1 MDMFDHILS
10 SRIKAMREY
19 DLIIIG
25 GGASGLLLAINGKKD
40 GIKNILLVEKDPI
53 LGGALNSADYNISE
67 KGNLTGI
74 EYKESLLKEFN
85 ELNIDVKLNTMVL
98 KIEDSNEILCTSSE
112 YGVEKIKGKNIIIA
126 NGGKEKSRNAVQ
138 IPGDRTAGV
147 LTVGMAKKIFGIKN
161 MVPGKNIFIV
171 GDSTLYMIQED
182 LKKHNIKVSGVIT
195 DKNKNEVFDLSE
207 NLYPGYEIISIHG
220 EGRVSSVTI
229 KNGDEKKNIKCDTV
243 IFAYPMISDGLV
255 ALRSGLKLN
264 PNTTGPAVDENLET
278 SSKNIYAC
286 GNAIYIHKSIEEIE
300 DECKKLIKTIS

>member
-1 MDMFDHILS
+1 
-10 SRIKAMREY
+10 MREY

-25 GGASGLLLAINGKKD
+25 GGAAGLLSAINGKKD

-112 YGVEKIKGKNIIIA
+112 CGVEKIKGKNIIIA

-182 LKKHNIKVSGVIT
+182 LKKHNIKVSGIIT
-195 DKNKNEVFDLSE
+195 NKNKNEVFDLSE
-207 NLYPGYEIISIHG
+207 NLYSGYEIIAIHG

-229 KNGDEKKNIKCDTV
+229 KNGEEKKDIKCDTV

-264 PNTTGPAVDENLET
+264 PSTTGPAVDENLET

>member
-1 MDMFDHILS
+1 
-10 SRIKAMREY
+10 MREY

-25 GGASGLLLAINGKKD
+25 GGAAGLLSAINGKKD

-85 ELNIDVKLNTMVL
+85 ELNIDLKLNTMVL

-112 YGVEKIKGKNIIIA
+112 CGVEKIKGKNIIIA

-182 LKKHNIKVSGVIT
+182 LKKHNIKVSGIIT

-207 NLYPGYEIISIHG
+207 NLYPGYEIVSIHG

-264 PNTTGPAVDENLET
+264 PSTTGPAVDENLET

>member
-1 MDMFDHILS
+1 
-10 SRIKAMREY
+10 MREY

-25 GGASGLLLAINGKKD
+25 GGAAGLLSAINGKKD

-74 EYKESLLKEFN
+74 EYKESLLKEFD

-112 YGVEKIKGKNIIIA
+112 CGVEKIKGKNIIIA

-171 GDSTLYMIQED
+171 GDSTIYMIQED
-182 LKKHNIKVSGVIT
+182 LKKHNIKVSGIIT

-207 NLYPGYEIISIHG
+207 NLYSGYEIISIHG

-229 KNGDEKKNIKCDTV
+229 KNGDEKKDIKCDTV

-264 PNTTGPAVDENLET
+264 PSTTGPAVDDNLET

>member
-1 MDMFDHILS
+1 
-10 SRIKAMREY
+10 MREY

-25 GGASGLLLAINGKKD
+25 GGASGLLSAINGKKD

-74 EYKESLLKEFN
+74 EYKERLLKEFN

-182 LKKHNIKVSGVIT
+182 LKKHNIKVSGIIT

-207 NLYPGYEIISIHG
+207 NLYPGYEIVSIHG

>member
-1 MDMFDHILS
+1 
-10 SRIKAMREY
+10 MREY

-25 GGASGLLLAINGKKD
+25 GGASGLLSAINGKKD

-67 KGNLTGI
+67 KGHLTGI

-85 ELNIDVKLNTMVL
+85 ELNIDIKLNTMVL

-112 YGVEKIKGKNIIIA
+112 CGVEKIKGKNIIIA

-182 LKKHNIKVSGVIT
+182 LKKHNIKVSGIIT

-207 NLYPGYEIISIHG
+207 NLYSGYEIISIHG

-264 PNTTGPAVDENLET
+264 PSTTGPAVDENLET

>member
-1 MDMFDHILS
+1 
-10 SRIKAMREY
+10 MREY

-25 GGASGLLLAINGKKD
+25 GGASGLLSAINGKKD

-85 ELNIDVKLNTMVL
+85 KLNIDVKLNTMVL

-182 LKKHNIKVSGVIT
+182 LKKHNIKVSGIIT

-207 NLYPGYEIISIHG
+207 NLYSGYEIISIHG

-264 PNTTGPAVDENLET
+264 PSTTGPAVDENLET

>member
-1 MDMFDHILS
+1 
-10 SRIKAMREY
+10 MREY

-25 GGASGLLLAINGKKD
+25 GGASGLLSAINGKKD

-67 KGNLTGI
+67 KDNLTGI

-112 YGVEKIKGKNIIIA
+112 CGVEKIKGKNIIIA

-182 LKKHNIKVSGVIT
+182 LKKHNIKVSGIIT

-207 NLYPGYEIISIHG
+207 NLYSGYEIVSIHG

-264 PNTTGPAVDENLET
+264 PSTTGPAVDENLET

-300 DECKKLIKTIS
+300 DDCKKLIKTIS

>member
-1 MDMFDHILS
+1 
-10 SRIKAMREY
+10 MREY

-25 GGASGLLLAINGKKD
+25 GGASGLLSAINGKKD

-85 ELNIDVKLNTMVL
+85 KLNIDVKLNTMVL

-112 YGVEKIKGKNIIIA
+112 CGVEKIKGKNIIIA

-182 LKKHNIKVSGVIT
+182 LKKHNIKVSGIIT

-207 NLYPGYEIISIHG
+207 NLYSGYEIISIHG

-229 KNGDEKKNIKCDTV
+229 KNGDEKKDIKCDTV

-264 PNTTGPAVDENLET
+264 PSTTGPAVDENLET

>member
-1 MDMFDHILS
+1 
-10 SRIKAMREY
+10 MREY

-25 GGASGLLLAINGKKD
+25 GGAAGLLSAINGKKD

-85 ELNIDVKLNTMVL
+85 ELNIDLKLNTMVL

-112 YGVEKIKGKNIIIA
+112 CGVEKIKGKNIIIA

-171 GDSTLYMIQED
+171 GDNTLYMIQED
-182 LKKHNIKVSGVIT
+182 LKKHNIKVSGIIT

-207 NLYPGYEIISIHG
+207 NLYSGYEIISIHG

-229 KNGDEKKNIKCDTV
+229 KNGEEKKDIKCDTV

-264 PNTTGPAVDENLET
+264 PSTTGPAVDENLET

>member
-1 MDMFDHILS
+1 
-10 SRIKAMREY
+10 MREY

-25 GGASGLLLAINGKKD
+25 GGASGLLSAINGKKD

-182 LKKHNIKVSGVIT
+182 LKKHNIKFSGIIT

-207 NLYPGYEIISIHG
+207 NLYPGYEIVSIHG

-264 PNTTGPAVDENLET
+264 PSTTGPAVDENLET

>member
-1 MDMFDHILS
+1 
-10 SRIKAMREY
+10 MREY

-25 GGASGLLLAINGKKD
+25 GGASGLLSTINGKKD

-112 YGVEKIKGKNIIIA
+112 CGVEKIKGKNIIIA

-182 LKKHNIKVSGVIT
+182 LKKHNIKVSGIIT

-207 NLYPGYEIISIHG
+207 NLYPGYEIVSIHG

-229 KNGDEKKNIKCDTV
+229 KNDDEKKNIKCDTV

-264 PNTTGPAVDENLET
+264 PSTTGPAVDENLET

>member
-1 MDMFDHILS
+1 
-10 SRIKAMREY
+10 
-19 DLIIIG
+19 
-25 GGASGLLLAINGKKD
+25 
-40 GIKNILLVEKDPI
+40 
-53 LGGALNSADYNISE
+53 
-67 KGNLTGI
+67 
-74 EYKESLLKEFN
+74 
-85 ELNIDVKLNTMVL
+85 MVL

-182 LKKHNIKVSGVIT
+182 LKKHNIKVSGIIT

-220 EGRVSSVTI
+220 EGRLSSVTI

>member
-1 MDMFDHILS
+1 
-10 SRIKAMREY
+10 MREY

-25 GGASGLLLAINGKKD
+25 GGASGLLSAINGKKD

-67 KGNLTGI
+67 KDNLTGI

-85 ELNIDVKLNTMVL
+85 ELNIDIKLNTMVL

-182 LKKHNIKVSGVIT
+182 LKKHNIKVSGIIT

-207 NLYPGYEIISIHG
+207 NLYSGYEIIAIHG

-264 PNTTGPAVDENLET
+264 PSTTGPAVDENLET

>member
-1 MDMFDHILS
+1 
-10 SRIKAMREY
+10 MREY

-53 LGGALNSADYNISE
+53 LSGALNSADYNISE

-161 MVPGKNIFIV
+161 MIPGKNIFIV

-182 LKKHNIKVSGVIT
+182 LKKHNIKVSGIIT

-207 NLYPGYEIISIHG
+207 NLYSGYEIIAIHG

-243 IFAYPMISDGLV
+243 IFAYPMVSDGLV

>member
-1 MDMFDHILS
+1 
-10 SRIKAMREY
+10 MREY

-25 GGASGLLLAINGKKD
+25 GGAAGLLSAINGKKD

-74 EYKESLLKEFN
+74 EYKESLLKEFS

-112 YGVEKIKGKNIIIA
+112 CGVEKIKGKNIIIA

-161 MVPGKNIFIV
+161 MVPGKNVFIV
-171 GDSTLYMIQED
+171 GDNTLYMIQED
-182 LKKHNIKVSGVIT
+182 LKKHNIKVSGIIT

-207 NLYPGYEIISIHG
+207 NLYSGYEIISIHG

-229 KNGDEKKNIKCDTV
+229 KNGEEKKDIKCDTV

-264 PNTTGPAVDENLET
+264 PSTTGPAVDDNLET

>member
-1 MDMFDHILS
+1 M
-10 SRIKAMREY
+10 KEY

-25 GGASGLLLAINGKKD
+25 GGASGLLSAINGKKD

-85 ELNIDVKLNTMVL
+85 ELNVDVKLNTMVL

-112 YGVEKIKGKNIIIA
+112 CGVEKIKGKNIIIA
-126 NGGKEKSRNAVQ
+126 NGGKEKSRNAVK

-161 MVPGKNIFIV
+161 MIPGKNIFIV

-182 LKKHNIKVSGVIT
+182 LKKHNIKVSGIIT

-207 NLYPGYEIISIHG
+207 NLYSGYEIIAIHG

-264 PNTTGPAVDENLET
+264 PNTTGPAVNENLET

>member
-1 MDMFDHILS
+1 
-10 SRIKAMREY
+10 MREY

-25 GGASGLLLAINGKKD
+25 GGASGLLSAINGKKD

-112 YGVEKIKGKNIIIA
+112 CGVEKIKGKNIIIA

-182 LKKHNIKVSGVIT
+182 LKKHNIKVSGIIT

-264 PNTTGPAVDENLET
+264 PSTTGPAVDENLET

>member
-1 MDMFDHILS
+1 
-10 SRIKAMREY
+10 MREY
-19 DLIIIG
+19 GLIIIG
-25 GGASGLLLAINGKKD
+25 GGASGLLSAINGKKD

-112 YGVEKIKGKNIIIA
+112 YGVEKIKGKKIIIA

-161 MVPGKNIFIV
+161 MVPGRNIFIV
-171 GDSTLYMIQED
+171 GDSTLYMIQEN
-182 LKKHNIKVSGVIT
+182 LKKHNIKVSGIIT
-195 DKNKNEVFDLSE
+195 DKNKNEVFNLSE
-207 NLYPGYEIISIHG
+207 NLYPGYEIIAING

-255 ALRSGLKLN
+255 ALRSGIKLN

-278 SSKNIYAC
+278 SNKNIYAC

-300 DECKKLIKTIS
+300 DESKKLISTIS

>member
-1 MDMFDHILS
+1 
-10 SRIKAMREY
+10 MREY

-25 GGASGLLLAINGKKD
+25 GGASGLLSAINVKKD

-182 LKKHNIKVSGVIT
+182 LKKHNIKVSGIIT

-207 NLYPGYEIISIHG
+207 NLYPGYEIVSIHG

>member
-1 MDMFDHILS
+1 
-10 SRIKAMREY
+10 MREY

-25 GGASGLLLAINGKKD
+25 GGASGLLSAINGKKD

-85 ELNIDVKLNTMVL
+85 KLNIDVKLNTMVL

-161 MVPGKNIFIV
+161 MVPGKNILIV

-182 LKKHNIKVSGVIT
+182 LKKHNIKVSGIIT

-207 NLYPGYEIISIHG
+207 NLYPGYEIVSIHG

-264 PNTTGPAVDENLET
+264 PSTTGPAVDENLET

>member
-1 MDMFDHILS
+1 
-10 SRIKAMREY
+10 MREY

-25 GGASGLLLAINGKKD
+25 GGASGLLSAINGKKD
-40 GIKNILLVEKDPI
+40 GIKNILLVEKDPV

-85 ELNIDVKLNTMVL
+85 ELNVDVKLNTMVL

-112 YGVEKIKGKNIIIA
+112 FGVEKIKGKNIIIA

-161 MVPGKNIFIV
+161 MIPGKNIFIV

-182 LKKHNIKVSGVIT
+182 LKKHNIKVSGIIT

-207 NLYPGYEIISIHG
+207 NLYSGYEIIAIHG

-229 KNGDEKKNIKCDTV
+229 KNGDEKKKIKCDTV

-300 DECKKLIKTIS
+300 DECKKLISTIS

>member
-1 MDMFDHILS
+1 
-10 SRIKAMREY
+10 MREY

-25 GGASGLLLAINGKKD
+25 GGASGLLSAINGKKD

-182 LKKHNIKVSGVIT
+182 LKKHNIKVSGIIT

-207 NLYPGYEIISIHG
+207 NLYPGYEIVSIHG

-264 PNTTGPAVDENLET
+264 PSTTGPAVDENLET

-286 GNAIYIHKSIEEIE
+286 GNAII
-300 DECKKLIKTIS
+300 

>member
-1 MDMFDHILS
+1 
-10 SRIKAMREY
+10 MREY

-25 GGASGLLLAINGKKD
+25 GGAAGLLSAINGKKD

-85 ELNIDVKLNTMVL
+85 ELNIDLKLNTMVL

-112 YGVEKIKGKNIIIA
+112 CGVEKIKGKNIIIA

-182 LKKHNIKVSGVIT
+182 LKKHNIKVSGIIT

-207 NLYPGYEIISIHG
+207 NLYPGYEIVSIHG

-264 PNTTGPAVDENLET
+264 PRTTGPAVDENLET

>member
-1 MDMFDHILS
+1 
-10 SRIKAMREY
+10 MREY

-25 GGASGLLLAINGKKD
+25 GGASGLLSAISGKKD
-40 GIKNILLVEKDPI
+40 GIKNILLVEKDPV

-85 ELNIDVKLNTMVL
+85 ELNVDVKLNTMVL

-112 YGVEKIKGKNIIIA
+112 CGVEKIKGKNIIIA

-147 LTVGMAKKIFGIKN
+147 LTIGMAKKIFGIKN
-161 MVPGKNIFIV
+161 MIPGKNIFIV

-182 LKKHNIKVSGVIT
+182 LKKHNIKVSGIIT

-207 NLYPGYEIISIHG
+207 NLYSGYEIIAIHG

-300 DECKKLIKTIS
+300 DECKKLISTIS

>member
-1 MDMFDHILS
+1 
-10 SRIKAMREY
+10 MREY

-25 GGASGLLLAINGKKD
+25 GGASGLLSTINGKKD

-182 LKKHNIKVSGVIT
+182 LKKHNIKVSGIIT

-207 NLYPGYEIISIHG
+207 NLYPGYEIVSIHG

-264 PNTTGPAVDENLET
+264 PSTTGPAVDENLET

-286 GNAIYIHKSIEEIE
+286 GNAIYIHKLIEEIE

>member
-1 MDMFDHILS
+1 
-10 SRIKAMREY
+10 MREY

-182 LKKHNIKVSGVIT
+182 LKKHNIKVSGIIT

-207 NLYPGYEIISIHG
+207 NLYSGYEIIAIHG

-229 KNGDEKKNIKCDTV
+229 KNGDEKKDIKCDTV

-300 DECKKLIKTIS
+300 DECKKLISTIS

>member
-1 MDMFDHILS
+1 
-10 SRIKAMREY
+10 MREY

-25 GGASGLLLAINGKKD
+25 GGAAGLLSAINGKKD

-85 ELNIDVKLNTMVL
+85 ELNIDLKLNTMVL

-112 YGVEKIKGKNIIIA
+112 CGVEKIKGKNIIIA

-182 LKKHNIKVSGVIT
+182 LKKHNIKVSGIIT

-207 NLYPGYEIISIHG
+207 NLYSGYEIVSIHG
-220 EGRVSSVTI
+220 EGRVSFVTI
-229 KNGDEKKNIKCDTV
+229 KNGEEKKDIKCDTV

-264 PNTTGPAVDENLET
+264 PSTTGPAVDENLET

-300 DECKKLIKTIS
+300 DECKKLTQTIS

>member
-1 MDMFDHILS
+1 
-10 SRIKAMREY
+10 MREY

-74 EYKESLLKEFN
+74 EYKENLLKEFN

-112 YGVEKIKGKNIIIA
+112 CGVEKIKGKNIIIA

-182 LKKHNIKVSGVIT
+182 LKKHNIKVSGIIT

-264 PNTTGPAVDENLET
+264 PSTTGPAVDENLET

>member
-1 MDMFDHILS
+1 
-10 SRIKAMREY
+10 MREY

-161 MVPGKNIFIV
+161 MIPGKNIFIV

-182 LKKHNIKVSGVIT
+182 LKKHNIKVSGIIT

-207 NLYPGYEIISIHG
+207 NLYSGYEIIAIHG

-264 PNTTGPAVDENLET
+264 PSTTGPAVDENLET
-278 SSKNIYAC
+278 SNKNIYAC

>member
-1 MDMFDHILS
+1 
-10 SRIKAMREY
+10 MREY

-85 ELNIDVKLNTMVL
+85 ELNIDLKLNTMVL

-112 YGVEKIKGKNIIIA
+112 CGVEKIKGKNIIIA

-182 LKKHNIKVSGVIT
+182 LKKHNIKVSGIIT

-207 NLYPGYEIISIHG
+207 NLYSGYEIIAIHG

-264 PNTTGPAVDENLET
+264 PSTTGPAVDENLET

>member
-1 MDMFDHILS
+1 
-10 SRIKAMREY
+10 MREY

-25 GGASGLLLAINGKKD
+25 GGAAGLLSAINGKKD

-85 ELNIDVKLNTMVL
+85 ELNIDLKLNTMVL

-112 YGVEKIKGKNIIIA
+112 CGVEKIKGKNIIIA

-171 GDSTLYMIQED
+171 GDNTLYMIQED
-182 LKKHNIKVSGVIT
+182 LKKHNIKVSGIIT

-207 NLYPGYEIISIHG
+207 NLYSGYEIISIHG

-264 PNTTGPAVDENLET
+264 PSTTGPAVDENLET

>member
-1 MDMFDHILS
+1 
-10 SRIKAMREY
+10 MREY

-25 GGASGLLLAINGKKD
+25 GGAAGLLSAINGKKD

-112 YGVEKIKGKNIIIA
+112 CGVEKIKGKNIIIA

-182 LKKHNIKVSGVIT
+182 LKKHNIKVSGIIT

-207 NLYPGYEIISIHG
+207 NLYPGYEIVSIHG

-229 KNGDEKKNIKCDTV
+229 KNGDEKKNINCDTV

-264 PNTTGPAVDENLET
+264 PSTTGPAVDENLET

>member
-1 MDMFDHILS
+1 
-10 SRIKAMREY
+10 MREY

-25 GGASGLLLAINGKKD
+25 GGASGLLSAINGKKD

-85 ELNIDVKLNTMVL
+85 KLNIDVKLNTMVL

-112 YGVEKIKGKNIIIA
+112 CGVEKIKGKNIIIA

-182 LKKHNIKVSGVIT
+182 LKKHNIKVSGIIT

-207 NLYPGYEIISIHG
+207 NLYSGYEIISIHG

-300 DECKKLIKTIS
+300 DECKKLISTIS

>member
-1 MDMFDHILS
+1 
-10 SRIKAMREY
+10 MREY

-25 GGASGLLLAINGKKD
+25 GGASGLLSAINGKKD

-147 LTVGMAKKIFGIKN
+147 LTVGVAKKIFGIKN

-182 LKKHNIKVSGVIT
+182 LKKHNIKVSGIIT

-207 NLYPGYEIISIHG
+207 NLYPGYEIVSIHG

-264 PNTTGPAVDENLET
+264 PSTTGPAVDENLET

>member
-1 MDMFDHILS
+1 
-10 SRIKAMREY
+10 MREY

-112 YGVEKIKGKNIIIA
+112 CGVEKIKGKNIIIA

-182 LKKHNIKVSGVIT
+182 LKKHNIKVSGIIT

-207 NLYPGYEIISIHG
+207 NLYSGYEIIAIHG

-243 IFAYPMISDGLV
+243 IFSYPMISDGLV

-278 SSKNIYAC
+278 SSENIYAC

>member
-1 MDMFDHILS
+1 
-10 SRIKAMREY
+10 MREY

-25 GGASGLLLAINGKKD
+25 GGAAGLLSAINGKKD

-53 LGGALNSADYNISE
+53 LGGTLNSADYNISE

-85 ELNIDVKLNTMVL
+85 ELNIDLKLNTMVL

-112 YGVEKIKGKNIIIA
+112 CGVEKIKGKNIIIA

-182 LKKHNIKVSGVIT
+182 LKKHNIKVSGIIT

-207 NLYPGYEIISIHG
+207 NLYSGYEIISIHG

-229 KNGDEKKNIKCDTV
+229 KNGEEKKDIKCDTV

-264 PNTTGPAVDENLET
+264 PSTTGPAVDENLET

>member
-1 MDMFDHILS
+1 
-10 SRIKAMREY
+10 MREY

-25 GGASGLLLAINGKKD
+25 GGASGLLSTINGKKD

-182 LKKHNIKVSGVIT
+182 LKKHNIKVSGIIT

-207 NLYPGYEIISIHG
+207 NLYPGYEIVSIHG
-220 EGRVSSVTI
+220 EGRVSSVII

-264 PNTTGPAVDENLET
+264 PSTTGPAVDENLET

>member
-1 MDMFDHILS
+1 
-10 SRIKAMREY
+10 MREY

-25 GGASGLLLAINGKKD
+25 GGAAGLLSAINGKKD

-74 EYKESLLKEFN
+74 EYKEILLKEFN
-85 ELNIDVKLNTMVL
+85 EFNIDVKLNTMVL

-112 YGVEKIKGKNIIIA
+112 CGVEKIKGKNIIIA

-182 LKKHNIKVSGVIT
+182 LKKHNIKVSGIIT

-207 NLYPGYEIISIHG
+207 NLYSGYEIISIHG

-229 KNGDEKKNIKCDTV
+229 KNGEEKKDIKCDTV

-264 PNTTGPAVDENLET
+264 PSTTGPAVDENLET

-300 DECKKLIKTIS
+300 DECKKLIQTIS

>member
-1 MDMFDHILS
+1 
-10 SRIKAMREY
+10 MREY

-25 GGASGLLLAINGKKD
+25 GGASGLLSAINGKKD

-85 ELNIDVKLNTMVL
+85 ELNVDVKLNTMVL

-112 YGVEKIKGKNIIIA
+112 CGVEKIKGKNIIIA

-161 MVPGKNIFIV
+161 MIPGKNIFIV
-171 GDSTLYMIQED
+171 GDTTLYMIQED
-182 LKKHNIKVSGVIT
+182 LKKHNIKVSGIIT

-207 NLYPGYEIISIHG
+207 NLYSGYEIIAIHG

-229 KNGDEKKNIKCDTV
+229 KNSDEKKNIKCDTV

-286 GNAIYIHKSIEEIE
+286 GNAIYTHQSIEEIE
-300 DECKKLIKTIS
+300 DECKKLISTIS